1 MSEGRVDPERQIAGS
16 KADEGSEKFSGTSQ
30 APTPSLEAQSIA
42 IPAGRPGGWRE
53 RRRKVVEVR
62 ECVQAA
68 VKEKEREKKE
78 GKTPSVMTR
87 VGSSWIMGCV
97 SAARGDI

>member
-1 MSEGRVDPERQIAGS
+1 M
-16 KADEGSEKFSGTSQ
+16 
-30 APTPSLEAQSIA
+30 
-42 IPAGRPGGWRE
+42 GRPGGWRE

-68 VKEKEREKKE
+68 VNEKEREKKE

>member
-42 IPAGRPGGWRE
+42 IPAGRWEDREGGGRGGGRWWR
-53 RRRKVVEVR
+53 
-62 ECVQAA
+62 
-68 VKEKEREKKE
+68 
-78 GKTPSVMTR
+78 
-87 VGSSWIMGCV
+87 
-97 SAARGDI
+97 